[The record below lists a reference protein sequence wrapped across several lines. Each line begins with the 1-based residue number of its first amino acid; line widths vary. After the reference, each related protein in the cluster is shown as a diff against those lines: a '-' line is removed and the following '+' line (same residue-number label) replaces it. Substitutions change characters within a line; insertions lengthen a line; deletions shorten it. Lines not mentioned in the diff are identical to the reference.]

1 MAIQSLK
8 LNTGAQIPQVGLG
21 LWQVLP
27 GFVAKKTV
35 KTGLAAGYRHFDSAQ
50 VYHNEQHLGTAL
62 KESKFKRDEVF
73 ITTKIASNRI
83 GGNNQEKDKLIPS
96 FERSLKKLQTD
107 YVDLLLLHFP
117 RPETRQAAW
126 PIMEQI
132 YQSGR
137 AKSIGVSN
145 YMVKHLEELLADCKV
160 KPAVNQIELH
170 VFLQMPE
177 VVEFCQK
184 NDIIV
189 EAYSPLAHG
198 KGIDD
203 PILSKIAKKHSK
215 TNAQIMLR
223 WCVEIGTVPLPKST
237 HAERI
242 QENLEIFDFKLDA
255 EDMTAIK
262 GLERNLRTCW
272 DPTIVP

>member
-1 MAIQSLK
+1 MALPNLK
-8 LNTGAQIPQVGLG
+8 MNNGKTIPQVGLG

-27 GFVAKKTV
+27 GFVARKTV
-35 KTGLAAGYRHFDSAQ
+35 KSGLDAGYRHFDSAQ
-50 VYHNEQHLGTAL
+50 VYRNEQHLGKAL
-62 KESKFKRDEVF
+62 KDCGIARKEVF
-73 ITTKIASNRI
+73 ITTKIASNSV
-83 GGNNQEKDKLIPS
+83 GGNNQKKDKLLPS
-96 FERSLKKLQTD
+96 FERSLEKLQTD

-132 YQSGR
+132 YKSGR

-145 YMVKHLEELLADCKV
+145 YMVRHLDELLASCKV

-170 VFLQMPE
+170 VFLQMPD

-184 NDIIV
+184 NGIVV

-198 KGIDD
+198 KGMDD
-203 PILSKIAKKHSK
+203 PVLSKIAKKHGK

-223 WCVEIGTVPLPKST
+223 WCIEIGVVPMPKST
-237 HAERI
+237 HSERI
-242 QENLEIFDFKLDA
+242 KENFEIFDFKLDDK
-255 EDMTAIK
+255 DMKAIK
-262 GLERNLRTCW
+262 GLERNMRTCW
-272 DPTIVP
+272 DPTKVA